1 MLRIDGIPAH
11 ELLTRL
17 WRRVVWVAQWRHVAP
32 RRLALRTRIF
42 TRLGQLCER
51 TMDKWEKYRAY
62 AAKCEHQATICATEA
77 ERGDWIRIAKAW
89 LALIPSYARTAEED
103 ASLLR

>member
-1 MLRIDGIPAH
+1 
-11 ELLTRL
+11 
-17 WRRVVWVAQWRHVAP
+17 
-32 RRLALRTRIF
+32 
-42 TRLGQLCER
+42 
-51 TMDKWEKYRAY
+51 MDKWEKYRAY